1 VPNQVLLFFELF
13 IIVSSL
19 FVSFYVL
26 HLIFLLSLLQYN
38 AGKAAF
44 TKKQA
49 DLFFPPDFADDFP
62 VAMQVLN
69 LPFFV

>member
-1 VPNQVLLFFELF
+1 MYCILMIVKLKEHVVSLNFFF
-13 IIVSSL
+13 FSS
-19 FVSFYVL
+19 S
-26 HLIFLLSLLQYN
+26 
-38 AGKAAF
+38 GKPSF

-69 LPFFV
+69 LLMFLTNLV